1 MAYPVMR
8 AIPPWFSSLAR
19 TVAVVVENGYAR
31 AWLARCA
38 RPFRAAAKIPLVD
51 LPWRTVC
58 LFCPPLAGDR
68 MPRQFPRRRPLRR
81 RAVARGVALGFGLLL
96 PAALSATETP
106 RRTFDIP
113 AGDAA
118 TTLKLFS
125 AQAGE
130 QVLYSPD
137 DVAGV
142 RTQAVRG
149 EFTPLA
155 ALELMLAGTNLRARQ
170 DIVTKAISIT
180 AHAAPRAPP
189 HGANSAGDRQNPY
202 PNSSAPR
209 SMKPRSFAS
218 VLAGWLLAAGSAVSQ
233 PVAPTPSSPGGT
245 EGDPISL
252 SPFTVNSERDT
263 GFVAASALAGGRLS
277 TDLKDTPVAYSVL
290 TRDFIEALNITNL
303 TMAQQWTTGFN
314 EIEDDG
320 RQNQFGDGER
330 GRRTFRGVSSN
341 QQQIEFFPAYYD
353 YDSYNLER
361 FDFARGPNSI
371 LFGSGSMGGTAN
383 GLFKRAHTGKEMG
396 NITLALSSWD
406 SYRATLDYNRP
417 INSKF
422 AVRLNALWEDSNTWR
437 DVEYYD
443 RRAVTLTSTF
453 QPWRGGSLRVTAEK
467 GENHR
472 NASLT
477 GMGDRVS
484 GWDGVTV
491 FTGRQTS
498 APPDANARGVGIFG
512 ANNYIFSPGLMGS
525 AIVDWRGHALTLG
538 GNDNA
543 NVPIGGSLVVGPSGN
558 FRDAPLL
565 GAINRPENAFDL
577 VLAGAVGFEI
587 PSRERSTSLGGD
599 TWMTEFDN
607 VHAAFDQKIG
617 KHVFLGLSGN
627 YSYSIVRTHFTV
639 ARGLNNVYIDI
650 NRNLPTGEENP
661 YFLRPYSESTHD
673 FDHVVRRS
681 RNARANAAFVF
692 DDTRIGSFRLNL
704 EAGISDAN
712 FSRIKYR
719 FMLQDPNLASRDW
732 INQLARVRYYWD
744 GPLDLPQPGNYQVID
759 PFNGITRTLTAD
771 YGIDAGRPN
780 DTASI
785 DDVFGY
791 AQAALGAK
799 FFKGRLNLLAAL
811 RRDDY
816 ESITNHMV
824 LRGDQPD
831 NWDTKFIVYRP
842 RPPED
847 YFSLTYIPKDAA
859 GQPTGPALEAIARPR
874 TNNVPQ
880 PQYANDRF
888 RDDYSLPAIKG
899 TVDTYSVGGV
909 YHLTRWVNVFA
920 NYAETWA
927 PPAGELRING
937 ERFIPVVSDGW
948 DAGLRF
954 SLLGDKLSFTATR
967 YEASQDNLGKGT
979 GTNGGLANALGN
991 LFNSIANTNVFGDL
1005 SSSGVNAR
1013 GMLNVPGNY
1022 FDVASRESEGYEFE
1036 LTANVTPQWRISAN
1050 YAIQNAVEVDA
1061 YADTRAYIAQ
1071 NDGLFQSIL
1080 ADAGASVVNGIASV
1094 NPGVTTVQSPDVVGA
1109 VSSYNQMHE
1118 IARNLTAAEQKVAR
1132 LVEATGN
1139 LFTDYTFREGAL
1151 KNLRLGLG
1159 VNYRGKEIIGYRGG
1173 DTIRTG
1179 PTTAIDDPDV
1189 DATTPVYRD
1198 PYTLWTGV
1206 IGYSFDLNK
1215 RIRVKL
1221 DLRVSNLLN
1230 EDMLL
1235 YYSTAQRPPGGDIT
1249 NPARVAT
1256 PFQFSF
1262 IVPRNYTLTATFSF

>member
-1 MAYPVMR
+1 
-8 AIPPWFSSLAR
+8 
-19 TVAVVVENGYAR
+19 
-31 AWLARCA
+31 
-38 RPFRAAAKIPLVD
+38 
-51 LPWRTVC
+51 
-58 LFCPPLAGDR
+58 
-68 MPRQFPRRRPLRR
+68 LRR
-81 RAVARGVALGFGLLL
+81 RGAWGAVVGLSLFL
-96 PAALSATETP
+96 PASLPGADVP
-106 RRTFDIP
+106 RRVFDIP

-118 TTLKLFS
+118 ATLKLFA
-125 AQAGE
+125 AQSGG

-142 RTQAVRG
+142 QTQAVKG
-149 EFTPLA
+149 ELPPLE
-155 ALELMLAGTNLRARQ
+155 ALTRMLAGTRLTARQ
-170 DIVTKAISIT
+170 DAVTKAISIR
-180 AHAAPRAPP
+180 AGAAPRAPP
-189 HGANSAGDRQNPY
+189 GSRPADRSSSPQSSSPDPPSMKQSRLLSLFSGWLASAGAALSQATAPAPV
-202 PNSSAPR
+202 PN
-209 SMKPRSFAS
+209 
-218 VLAGWLLAAGSAVSQ
+218 
-233 PVAPTPSSPGGT
+233 GGEPET
-245 EGDPISL
+245 TVVL
-252 SPFTVNSERDT
+252 SPFTVNSERDQ

-290 TRDFIEALNITNL
+290 TRDFIDALNLTNL

-383 GLFKRAHTGKEMG
+383 GLFKRAHTGKESG
-396 NITLALSSWD
+396 QVTLAVGSWD

-417 INSKF
+417 ITTNF
-422 AVRLNALWEDSNTWR
+422 ALRLNALWDEANTWR

-443 RRAVTLTSTF
+443 RRAVTLASTYR
-453 QPWRGGSLRVTAEK
+453 PWRGASLRVTAET

-491 FTGRQTS
+491 FSGPQS
-498 APPDANARGVGIFG
+498 SVPANANQTGISIFG
-512 ANNYIFSPGLMGS
+512 PNTYIFSPGLMGN
-525 AIVDWRGHALTLG
+525 AIVDWRGHAITRG

-543 NVPIGGSLVVGPSGN
+543 NVPIGGVLVVGPSAN
-558 FRDAPLL
+558 YRDAPLL
-565 GAINRPENAFDL
+565 GAINRPASAFDL
-577 VLAGAVGFEI
+577 AMAGSPAFSL

-599 TWMTEFDN
+599 TWMTEYDN
-607 VHAAFDQKIG
+607 VHAAFDQQIG
-617 KHVFLGLSGN
+617 RHVFLGLSGN
-627 YSYSIVRTHFTV
+627 YSYSIVKTHFTV

-650 NRNLPTGEENP
+650 NELLPTGEANP
-661 YFLRPYSESTHD
+661 YFLQPYSESTHD

-692 DDTRIGSFRLNL
+692 DDTRFGSYRFNV

-712 FSRIKYR
+712 SARTKFR
-719 FMLQDPNLASRDW
+719 FMLRDPDLAPRDW
-732 INQLARVRYYWD
+732 LNQLARVRYYWG
-744 GPLDLPQPGNYQVID
+744 GPIDLPGPGNYEVVNPFTGSSRTIPAGYVID
-759 PFNGITRTLTAD
+759 V
-771 YGIDAGRPN
+771 GRPN
-780 DTASI
+780 DTASV
-785 DDVFGY
+785 DDVFSY
-791 AQAALGAK
+791 AQVALGAK
-799 FFKGRLNLLAAL
+799 LFKGRLNLLAAL

-816 ESITNHMV
+816 ESVTNHMV

-831 NWDTKFIVYRP
+831 DWDGTSIFFRP

-847 YFSLTYIPKDAA
+847 YFSLKYVPKNAA
-859 GQPTGPALEAIARPR
+859 GQPTGPETEAIARPR
-874 TNNVPQ
+874 TANVPQ
-880 PQYANDRF
+880 AQYVNDRF
-888 RDDYSLPAIKG
+888 RDDYSLPAISG
-899 TVDTYSVGGV
+899 AVDTYSLGGV
-909 YHLTRWVNVFA
+909 YHLTNWVNVFA

-937 ERFIPVVSDGW
+937 ERFVPVVSDGW

-954 SLLGDKLSFTATR
+954 SLLGDRLSFTATR
-967 YEASQDNLGKGT
+967 YGAKQDNLAKGT

-991 LFNSIANTNVFGDL
+991 LFNSLANTNVFGDL
-1005 SSSGVNAR
+1005 SPTGVNAR

-1022 FDVASRESEGYEFE
+1022 FDVASRKSKGYEFE

-1050 YAIQNAVEVDA
+1050 YAVQNANEVNA

-1071 NDGLFQSIL
+1071 NESVFQAIL
-1080 ADAGASVVNGIASV
+1080 ADAGASVVNGLASI
-1094 NPGVTTVQSPDVVGA
+1094 NPGVTPLQSPDVAGA
-1109 VSSYNQMHE
+1109 VASYNQMHE

-1132 LVEATGN
+1132 LVEGTGN
-1139 LFTDYTFREGAL
+1139 LFTDYTFREGRL
-1151 KNLRLGLG
+1151 KNLRVGLG

-1173 DTIRTG
+1173 DTVRTG
-1179 PTTAIDDPDV
+1179 ATTAEDDPSV

-1198 PYTLWTGV
+1198 PYSLWTAV
-1206 IGYSFDLNK
+1206 VGYAFDLNPK
-1215 RIRVKL
+1215 VRVRL
-1221 DLRVSNLLN
+1221 DLRVSNLFN

-1235 YYSTAQRPPGGDIT
+1235 YYNTAQRPPGGDIT
-1249 NPARVAT
+1249 DPSRVAT

-1262 IVPRNYTLTATFSF
+1262 VTPRNYTLTATFSF